1 MVERLLLFVYVH
13 FDTGF
18 KLDDEVVGKYGNLL
32 DGFSNRCIFQF
43 CKLRW
48 LLLDKILQLFEM
60 FKFFLLP
67 MLMSFGFFRLLP
79 QSEDLICNGVVVLMV
94 RCFFNEF
101 LLQLIHAFLNG
112 RWGGCIESCNGH
124 GDIFLHLFDKSITI

>member
-1 MVERLLLFVYVH
+1 MVECLLLFVYVY

-32 DGFSNRCIFQF
+32 DGFSNRCISQF
-43 CKLRW
+43 SKLRW

-67 MLMSFGFFRLLP
+67 LFMSFGFFRLLP
-79 QSEDLICNGVVVLMV
+79 
-94 RCFFNEF
+94 
-101 LLQLIHAFLNG
+101 
-112 RWGGCIESCNGH
+112 
-124 GDIFLHLFDKSITI
+124 

>member
-48 LLLDKILQLFEM
+48 LLLDKILQLFKM

-67 MLMSFGFFRLLP
+67 LLMSFGFFRLLP

-101 LLQLIHAFLNG
+101 LLQLIHAFFEWPLG
-112 RWGGCIESCNGH
+112 RLYQILQWP
-124 GDIFLHLFDKSITI
+124 